1 MKLMTRKKREL
12 MEKTEV
18 SQVMIKT
25 TPTWSMKGKS
35 SIGSSN
41 AEFPPSSAPAVS
53 SLLVLFP
60 AAAAVAAMSP
70 TSASELEAAGTV
82 GTIFYSPQTPT
93 PVPLLHTPLKTLQ
106 MQKTH
111 HIELGKKCHRKQK
124 KKKGTTL
131 SCEIH

>member
-53 SLLVLFP
+53 SLLVLLP

-82 GTIFYSPQTPT
+82 
-93 PVPLLHTPLKTLQ
+93 
-106 MQKTH
+106 
-111 HIELGKKCHRKQK
+111 
-124 KKKGTTL
+124 
-131 SCEIH
+131 